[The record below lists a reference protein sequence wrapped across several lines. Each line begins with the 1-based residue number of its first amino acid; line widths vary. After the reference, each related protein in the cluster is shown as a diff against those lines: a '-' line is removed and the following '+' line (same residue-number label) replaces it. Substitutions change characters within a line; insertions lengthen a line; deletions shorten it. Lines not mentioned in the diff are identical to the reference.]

1 MTRLS
6 QPILAASAAV
16 ALGLLPAAASAQGLA
31 ADHFRE
37 QDVRAHIGYLA
48 SDQLEGRESGEHGGY
63 LGEMYVEAH
72 FRRLGLEPLPGQ
84 TALRLPFTLK
94 NFPNKTFYNVVAVLP
109 GSDPA
114 LRDKYLAIG
123 GHMDHAGIGGPGA
136 MGTPGEI
143 HNGADDNA
151 SGTAG
156 VLELAEWYAAH
167 PLRHSLILMGF
178 TAEER
183 GLLGS
188 QYLVDEKVVP
198 VDAILAMI
206 NLDMIGRS
214 SGYCFIGGLG
224 TAEEFHPLL
233 DPLFDAVEDYSL
245 ELNDFGEAPSD
256 NSSFYHGGVP
266 ALFFF
271 TNIHDDYHLPGDD
284 AEKIDYAG
292 HVWILNLV
300 REVVDTLDQ
309 APHLTFRECDGQ
321 GMPADFMQRM
331 QHHFTVISERR
342 NNRGSLGLSMEEA
355 IGGMRITVVKP
366 GSAAEATGI
375 AADDLLKTVNGRE
388 IHTAKDVRRALGGA
402 IQGAAVT
409 VVIERAGLTITL
421 QAILK

>member
-6 QPILAASAAV
+6 RTLLTASAAA
-16 ALGLLPAAASAQGLA
+16 ALGLLPAAASAQGLT

-37 QDVRAHIGYLA
+37 QDVRAHIAYLA
-48 SDQLEGRESGEHGGY
+48 SDELEGRESGEHGGY

-72 FRRLGLEPLPGQ
+72 FRRLGLQPLPGQ

-94 NFPNKTFYNVVAVLP
+94 DHPGKTFYNVVAVLP
-109 GSDPA
+109 GRDPA

-136 MGTPGEI
+136 MGAPGEI

-156 VLELAEWYAAH
+156 VLELAEWYAEH
-167 PLRHSLILMGF
+167 PPRHSLILMGF

-188 QYLVDEKVVP
+188 KYLVDEKVVP
-198 VDAILAMI
+198 VHAIEAMI

-214 SGYCFIGGLG
+214 NGYCFIGGLG

-233 DPLFDAVEDYSL
+233 DPLFDAVEDCSL
-245 ELNDFGEAPSD
+245 EFSDFGEAPSD
-256 NSSFYHGGVP
+256 NTSFYHGGVP

-271 TNIHDDYHLPGDD
+271 THIHADYHLPGDD

-300 REVVDTLDQ
+300 REVVDTLDR
-309 APHLTFRECDGQ
+309 APNLTFRQCDGM

-331 QHHFTVISERR
+331 QSHFTVISERR
-342 NNRGSLGLSMEEA
+342 NSRGSLGLSLEEA
-355 IGGMRITVVKP
+355 IGGMRITAVKS
-366 GSAAEATGI
+366 GSAGEAVGV
-375 AADDLLKTVNGRE
+375 ALEDLLKSVNGRE
-388 IHTAKDVRRALGGA
+388 TRTAKDVRRALGGA
-402 IQGAAVT
+402 EKGEAVT
-409 VVIERAGLTITL
+409 VVLERDGLTINL